1 MNIRR
6 LNILLILIT
15 IFSVI
20 SCNVEDSV
28 GPQQSPGLILIGEF
42 DLSIPEPS
50 GLTLNKDGTALW
62 SVSDNTNHVYNISLE
77 GDVLTELN
85 FTGND
90 LEGIV
95 YDSTDNTLW
104 LAEEQLREVVHIDL
118 NGNELDRF
126 SIDIPGSGNSGL
138 EGICLDTASTHYVLN
153 EKDPR
158 LWAKL
163 RSDFSTQIQKEIN
176 EVDDLSGITFDR
188 TKKMFWIVSDVSRLL
203 FLWDPDQ
210 GIIKRFDLPFAKAE
224 GVAYDPVLNRIYIV
238 SDLTNK
244 LYIYE
249 FESS

>member
-6 LNILLILIT
+6 LNILILLIT
-15 IFSVI
+15 IFIVI

-42 DLSIPEPS
+42 VLSIPEPS
-50 GLTLNKDGTALW
+50 GLTLNEDCTALW
-62 SVSDNTNHVYNISLE
+62 SVSDNTNNVYKITLDGNVPI
-77 GDVLTELN
+77 ELN

-95 YDSTDNTLW
+95 YDSTDNSLW

-118 NGNELDRF
+118 NGNELARN
-126 SIDIPGSGNSGL
+126 SVDIPGSGNSGL

-153 EKDPR
+153 EKDPG

-163 RSDFSTQIQKEIN
+163 KSDFSSQIQKVIN
-176 EVDDLSGITFDR
+176 EVGDLSGITYDR

-210 GIIKRFDLPFAKAE
+210 GIIRRFDLPFGKAE
-224 GVAYDPVLNRIYIV
+224 GVAYDPVSNRIYIV

-244 LYIYE
+244 LYVYE
-249 FESS
+249 FENS